1 MGDAS
6 TNWIASFGPFRLIV
20 AERLLL
26 KEGASVAIGGR
37 ALDVLIALVERAG
50 DVVSRRELIERVWPN
65 IAVEEGNLRVHVANL
80 RKALGDGRDG
90 ARYVTNVPGRGYCF
104 VAPVRRAAISESE
117 PAARPVDNPARPQT
131 LPAALARMVGR
142 DNTVADLRDRL
153 ISRRFV
159 SIVGPGGMGKTT
171 VAVSVGHHLLQDFG
185 GAVRFFDLGPLND
198 ALLVPSAVAST
209 LGLLVQATDPMPG
222 LIAYLRDKRMLLI
235 LDSCEHVIGS
245 AAALA
250 ERIFADAPHVHILAT
265 TREALRVEGEFVHHL
280 SPLDISPDDASL
292 TAEQVLAF
300 PAGQLFVERLV
311 AGGHPFELSD
321 IDAPI
326 VADICRRL
334 DGIPLAIE
342 LAAGCVNSLGLRETA
357 ELLDSRFRLLW
368 HGRRTAQARH
378 QTLSAALDWSYD
390 LLSECEQVVLRRLSV
405 FVGFFTLDAAQ
416 AVAMGDDMSAAQVVE
431 AVAGLVAKSLV
442 SVIVVDGTTRYR
454 LLDTTRA
461 YALAKLVDSGMAD
474 DTARLHAI
482 HFLEALERANSEAP
496 TMFDGKVL
504 AAHREYLGN
513 VRAAL
518 EWSFFERGDFRIG
531 TALAAAS
538 ARMFLTMSLLTECH
552 RWMERA
558 IAALDEDM
566 LGTSREMELHS
577 ALGLSMMFTRGN
589 SEKAGIALT
598 KALALAE
605 KLNDLSNQLRLLGG
619 LHIFHERI
627 GDFHTALAF
636 AQRSEAVAA
645 EMAEPVGIAEAHS
658 ILGISRH
665 LEGSTLR
672 ARVHLKAAVAPIPG
686 SPGTFRFGF
695 DFRNR
700 ARMALARTLWLEG
713 YPVQAAAV
721 ARHTVEEAEAL
732 SHPVSLCIALI
743 WAVSVHLW
751 NGDLAAADENIDRFI
766 AQADQY
772 SLGPY
777 QAAGSGVKGEL
788 LVRRGDPRAG
798 IAVLRAALEALHG
811 HRYEL
816 LTTPF
821 NCTIAEGLA
830 MLGQFDDALTTIN
843 DIIALVEKNGD
854 LFMMPELLRVK
865 GEIAAA
871 SPVADPDVCRHYFR
885 RALDLAREQS
895 ALGWELRAAT
905 SLAAF
910 LARQARAQEARD
922 LLRPVYERFT
932 EGFDSADLE
941 RAKSVL
947 GMLETQPSGE
957 GSQTATVR

>member
-6 TNWIASFGPFRLIV
+6 TNWTASFGPFRLV
-20 AERLLL
+20 AAERLLL
-26 KEGASVAIGGR
+26 KEGAPVAVGGR
-37 ALDVLIALVERAG
+37 ALDVLMVLIERAG
-50 DVVSRRELIERVWPN
+50 DVVSRRELIERVWPDVV
-65 IAVEEGNLRVHVANL
+65 VEEGNLRVHIANL

-104 VAPVRRAAISESE
+104 VAAVRRSPVAEPEAAPSV
-117 PAARPVDNPARPQT
+117 ADNPARPQT
-131 LPAALARMVGR
+131 LPAGLSRMVGR
-142 DNTVADLRDRL
+142 DSTVADLCDQLRA
-153 ISRRFV
+153 RRFV
-159 SIVGPGGMGKTT
+159 SIIGPGGMGKTT
-171 VAVSVGHHLLQDFG
+171 VAVSVGHQLFKEFN

-198 ALLVPSAVAST
+198 PLLVPSAVAST
-209 LGLLVQATDPMPG
+209 LGLLVQSTDPTPG
-222 LIAYLRDKRMLLI
+222 LIAFLRDKRMLLI

-280 SPLDISPDDASL
+280 SPLDNSPDDASL
-292 TAEQVLAF
+292 TAAQVLAF

-311 AGGHPFELSD
+311 AGGRRFELSD
-321 IDAPI
+321 ADAPI

-342 LAAGCVNSLGLRETA
+342 LAAGCVNALGLRETA
-357 ELLDSRFRLLW
+357 ELFDSRFRLLW

-378 QTLSAALDWSYD
+378 QTLSAALDWSHD
-390 LLSECEQVVLRRLSV
+390 LLSESEKVVLRRLSV

-416 AVAMGDDMSAAQVVE
+416 AVAMADDMSAAQVVE

-442 SVIVVDGTTRYR
+442 SVVIIDATTRYR

-461 YALAKLVDSGMAD
+461 YALAKLIDAGSAD

-482 HFLEALERANSEAP
+482 YFLEALERVNSAAP
-496 TMFDGKVL
+496 AMFDGKVI

-518 EWSFFERGDFRIG
+518 EWSFFESGDLRIG

-538 ARMFLTMSLLTECH
+538 SRLFLSMSLLTECH

-558 IAALDEDM
+558 IAALDEDTR
-566 LGTSREMELHS
+566 GTGREMELHS
-577 ALGLSMMFTRGN
+577 ALGLSLMFTRGN
-589 SEKAGIALT
+589 IEKAGIALT

-605 KLNDLSNQLRLLGG
+605 KLNDRSNQLRLLGG
-619 LHIFHERI
+619 LHIFYERM
-627 GDFHTALAF
+627 GDFYTALAF
-636 AQRSEAVAA
+636 AQRSEAVAVEA
-645 EMAEPVGIAEAHS
+645 ADAVGIAEANS

-672 ARVHLKAAVAPIPG
+672 ARAHLKAAVAPVPG

-695 DFRNR
+695 DFQNR

-713 YPVQAAAV
+713 YPEQAAAV
-721 ARHTVEEAEAL
+721 ARETVEEAEGL
-732 SHPVSLCIALI
+732 NHPVSLCIALI
-743 WAVSVHLW
+743 WAVSVHIW
-751 NGDLAAADENIDRFI
+751 NGDLSAAEENIDRFI
-766 AQADQY
+766 AQAEQY
-772 SLGPY
+772 SLAPY
-777 QAAGSGVKGEL
+777 QAAGGGVKGEL
-788 LVRRGDPRAG
+788 MVRRGDPETG
-798 IAVLRAALEALHG
+798 VAVLRTALEALHG

-821 NCTIAEGLA
+821 NAALAEGLA
-830 MLGQFDDALTTIN
+830 MLKQFDAALTTIN
-843 DIIALVEKNGD
+843 DTVVLVEKNGD
-854 LFMMPELLRVK
+854 LFLMPELFRIK
-865 GEIAAA
+865 GEILAA
-871 SPVADPDVCRHYFR
+871 SPAVDADVCRHYFR
-885 RALDLAREQS
+885 RALDLAREQA

-910 LARQARAQEARD
+910 LAGQGRIQEASD
-922 LLRPVYERFT
+922 LLRPIYGRYT
-932 EGFDSADLE
+932 EGFETYDLK

-947 GMLETQPSGE
+947 DGLSVEPAVKSLI
-957 GSQTATVR
+957 